1 MARSSLTLAALA
13 TAAVAGLDV
22 VSTSPLSTGQSGRY
36 DSALLQARGGDR
48 FVVRVPTADEAERE
62 QSGDLVALR
71 ALTGGSRSR
80 LPFAAPE
87 FVGQAPIAQIPSPQ
101 TSSSQTRGMVYN
113 YIEGRP
119 ATLASLD
126 DSIELAE
133 SFGRAIASIHSLP
146 TSVVTDAGLPVFSA
160 TESARVARTSKD
172 RATATGK
179 VPTELLTRW
188 SLALED
194 SALWQFQPTVIHG
207 SLGPESFLIAGDRVT
222 GILDWSNFK
231 VGDPASDLY
240 WLSSVS
246 REESATRV
254 FSGYN
259 VARSGPVDRQL
270 RKRARLYAELEI
282 AKWLVHGYDLR
293 DSLIV
298 DDAVGMLAGLATT
311 AQSDLLNPLSTDT
324 GRVMAV
330 DEVEEM
336 LARTPRSE
344 TVTARDHANAARISE
359 DD

>member
-22 VSTSPLSTGQSGRY
+22 VSTAPLSTGQSGRF
-36 DSALLQARGGDR
+36 DSALIRTRSGDQY
-48 FVVRVPTADEAERE
+48 VVRVPTSNEAETE

-71 ALTGGSRSR
+71 ALTVGSRNR
-80 LPFAAPE
+80 LPFRAPE
-87 FVGQAPIAQIPSPQ
+87 FVGQAPIGD
-101 TSSSQTRGMVYN
+101 TRGMVYN
-113 YIEGRP
+113 YITGHP
-119 ATLASLD
+119 AALVTLDGNLD
-126 DSIELAE
+126 LAE
-133 SFGRAIASIHSLP
+133 SFGRCIASIHSLP

-160 TESARVARTSKD
+160 AESARVARAVKD
-172 RATATGK
+172 RAAATGK
-179 VPTELLTRW
+179 VPVELLTRW

-207 SLGPESFLIAGDRVT
+207 SLGPESFLVAGDRVT
-222 GILDWSNFK
+222 GVLDWSDFK

-293 DSLIV
+293 DASIV
-298 DDAVGMLAGLATT
+298 DDAVGMLTGLATT
-311 AQSDLLNPLSTDT
+311 AKADLLNPLSTDT

-330 DEVEEM
+330 GEVEEM
-336 LARTPRSE
+336 LNRTPRPDF
-344 TVTARDHANAARISE
+344 VAARDHANAARIS
-359 DD
+359 DDC

>member
-22 VSTSPLSTGQSGRY
+22 VSTTPLSTGQSGRF
-36 DSALLQARGGDR
+36 DSALLTVRGGDQL
-48 FVVRVPTADEAERE
+48 VIRVPVSQEAETE

-71 ALTGGSRSR
+71 ALTAGSRGR
-80 LPFAAPE
+80 LPFQAPD
-87 FVGQAPIAQIPSPQ
+87 FRGQAPIGE
-101 TSSSQTRGMVYN
+101 TRGMVYD
-113 YIEGRP
+113 YIPGFQANLE
-119 ATLASLD
+119 SLD
-126 DSIELAE
+126 ASVELAE
-133 SFGRAIASIHSLP
+133 SFGRAIAAVHSLP

-160 TESARVARTSKD
+160 TESARAARTAKD
-172 RATATGK
+172 RAAATGR

-188 SLALED
+188 SVALED

-207 SLGPESFLIAGDRVT
+207 SLGPESFLVAGDRVT

-282 AKWLVHGYDLR
+282 AKWLVHGSERR
-293 DSLIV
+293 DASIV
-298 DDAVGMLAGLATT
+298 DDAVGMLTALAST
-311 AQSDLLNPLSTDT
+311 AQADIVNPLSSDT
-324 GRVMAV
+324 GRVLAV
-330 DEVEEM
+330 DEVEQM
-336 LARTPRSE
+336 LTQTPRSDPIA
-344 TVTARDHANAARISE
+344 ARDHANASRIS
-359 DD
+359 DDD